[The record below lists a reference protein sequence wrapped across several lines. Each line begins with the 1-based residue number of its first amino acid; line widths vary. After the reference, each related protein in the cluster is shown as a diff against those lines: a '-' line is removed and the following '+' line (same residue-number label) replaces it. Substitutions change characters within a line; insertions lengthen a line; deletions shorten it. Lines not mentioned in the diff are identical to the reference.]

1 MFGHAPRAGQRA
13 KYTPLFDEHMGCP
26 TATGGGKSTDNTNLL
41 LRDKMGVRG
50 KFGRSILTAPT
61 CYLPDQFFQCGSLQ
75 EVFQLCR
82 NTEANTRFNPYWLVL
97 IDFLWGRR

>member
-1 MFGHAPRAGQRA
+1 MKKAKNSNSDTHIELFTHGMFGHAPRAGERA
-13 KYTPLFDEHMGCP
+13 KYTPLFDAHMGCP
-26 TATGGGKSTDNTNLL
+26 SATGGGKSTDNTNLL

-61 CYLPDQFFQCGSLQ
+61 CYLPDEFFQCGSLQ

-82 NTEANTRFNPYWLVL
+82 SGYQ
-97 IDFLWGRR
+97 